1 MGQTEPSSGTVAPLT
16 SLLYVSKTVLLQ
28 AVDLLDNYL
37 TSDDQLTVSSK
48 FLCGSTIGL
57 ILQLSRHCM
66 LKNVLPGK
74 HLRHA
79 RDHFVLLMDSVCS
92 PPPHILSYDKRG
104 RNTPMES
111 SRSAA
116 RAALMEAIQ
125 QLETHVP
132 LAQMDTPIILHAV
145 TPDLQEFQTT
155 FGREVGGN
163 LFEETLVECQV
174 ALVRWPTLCPS
185 LVNGT
190 RLIFLIKDLLTEVD
204 LFRSES
210 LQENL

>member
-1 MGQTEPSSGTVAPLT
+1 MPSNNNHTGQTEPSSGTVAPLT
-16 SLLYVSKTVLLQ
+16 SLLHVSKTVLLQ

-37 TSDDQLTVSSK
+37 TSDDQLTISSK
-48 FLCGSTIGL
+48 FLCGSTI
-57 ILQLSRHCM
+57 
-66 LKNVLPGK
+66 GK

-132 LAQMDTPIILHAV
+132 LAQMDTPMILHAV

-163 LFEETLVECQV
+163 FVDKTMADCY
-174 ALVRWPTLCPS
+174 S
-185 LVNGT
+185 SG
-190 RLIFLIKDLLTEVD
+190 LLAYIVSITGQWYEMTICHGRPFTEID
-204 LFRSES
+204 FFRSE
-210 LQENL
+210 LLRENL

>member
-1 MGQTEPSSGTVAPLT
+1 MPSNHIGQTEPSSGTVTPLT

-37 TSDDQLTVSSK
+37 TSDDQLTISSK
-48 FLCGSTIGL
+48 YLHGSTI
-57 ILQLSRHCM
+57 
-66 LKNVLPGK
+66 GK

-79 RDHFVLLMDSVCS
+79 RDHFVLLTDSVSS
-92 PPPHILSYDKRG
+92 PPPHVLSYDRRC
-104 RNTPMES
+104 RNTPMEN

-132 LAQMDTPIILHAV
+132 LAQMDTPITLHAV

-155 FGREVGGN
+155 FGREVG
-163 LFEETLVECQV
+163 
-174 ALVRWPTLCPS
+174 
-185 LVNGT
+185 VNFFDK
-190 RLIFLIKDLLTEVD
+190 IDD
-204 LFRSES
+204 
-210 LQENL
+210 